1 MGMWWFEPGA
11 ARWEARMLAIC
22 AMRSPHQQQ
31 LFHAPLVCAS
41 SYLFYVEM
49 LWGKSHN
56 WSFVLFHKHRWHV
69 MLRCDLCPNFLSQ
82 IRQGKFLMFSWIKFW
97 WILKRRFV
105 TKVLLHTRQPKSLV
119 FSCNALWCDSSSLL
133 QKNPLL
139 QITQLKFLI
148 FSWSR
153 FVSLCFE
160 FFFAD

>member
-1 MGMWWFEPGA
+1 
-11 ARWEARMLAIC
+11 MLAIC

-31 LFHAPLVCAS
+31 LFHAPLVGAS

-49 LWGKSHN
+49 PWSKSHN
-56 WSFVLFHKHRWHV
+56 WSFVLFHEQRWHV

-97 WILKRRFV
+97 WCLKRFLLP
-105 TKVLLHTRQPKSLV
+105 KVLLHARQPKSLV

-133 QKNPLL
+133 QKKSFAANH
-139 QITQLKFLI
+139 TAKI
-148 FSWSR
+148 FNI
-153 FVSLCFE
+153 FMNALCMAVQVSLCFE